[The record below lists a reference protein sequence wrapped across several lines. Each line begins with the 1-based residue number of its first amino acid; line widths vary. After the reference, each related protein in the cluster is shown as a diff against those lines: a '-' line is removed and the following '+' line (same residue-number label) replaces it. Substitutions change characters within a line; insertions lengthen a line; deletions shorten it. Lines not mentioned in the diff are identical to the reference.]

1 MEIERLLKKSL
12 EMKASDLHFIAGLP
26 PALRIAG
33 ELATVNQEPVISQE
47 DAKRILYE
55 FMSESQIKTF
65 EKNLSIDMAIYF
77 PHLGN
82 FRVNVFHQLHG
93 YAAVFR
99 IVVEKIP
106 TFEELNVPPIMK
118 RLLMMP
124 HGLILV
130 TGPTGSGKSSTLA
143 AMIDFINTTKSCHII
158 TIEDPIEYIH
168 TSKKATVN
176 QLQIGRDTQSFAA
189 ALRSSLRQDPDVIML
204 GEMRDLESIRLALTA
219 AETGHLVLS
228 TLHAGTAS
236 ITISRIVDI
245 FPTAERN
252 RVRNILS
259 ETLQGVLCQTLV
271 KKVSGGRTAAFEV
284 MLATPAVRHLIS
296 QGMTTHLEST
306 IQTGGDLGMFTL
318 EHSLKEL
325 IAKGIISK
333 SMGASTL
340 AARDSMKFAES
351 VKKDGPMAAGSM
363 ARIPPKE
370 MPT

>member
-1 MEIERLLKKSL
+1 MEIERILRMSKQRG
-12 EMKASDLHFIAGLP
+12 ASDLHYISGLA
-26 PALRIAG
+26 PALRVDG
-33 ELATVNQEPVISQE
+33 ELTRMQDEPVIKAE
-47 DAKRILYE
+47 DSKRILYE
-55 FMSESQIKTF
+55 FLTDEQIHYL
-65 EKNLSIDMAIYF
+65 EKHRAIDTAIYF
-77 PHLGN
+77 PELGN
-82 FRVNVFHQLHG
+82 FRVNVFHQLNG
-93 YAAVFR
+93 LSAVFR
-99 IVVEKIP
+99 VVVEKIP

-143 AMIDFINTTKSCHII
+143 SMIDYINSNKPCHII

-176 QLQIGRDTQSFAA
+176 QLQIGRDTTSFAA
-189 ALRSSLRQDPDVIML
+189 ALRSSLRQDPDIIML

-228 TLHAGTAS
+228 TLHASTAA

-245 FPTAERN
+245 FPLAERA

-259 ETLQGVLCQTLV
+259 ETIQGVLCQTLV
-271 KKVSGGRTAAFEV
+271 KKAKSGRTAAFEV

-296 QGMTTHLEST
+296 QGMNSHLEST
-306 IQTGGDLGMFTL
+306 IQTGGDLGMFTM
-318 EHSLKEL
+318 ETSLKEL
-325 IAKGIISK
+325 VARGLVSK
-333 SMGASTL
+333 STAAATL
-340 AARDSMKFAES
+340 ASRDSMKFAEG
-351 VKKDGPMAAGSM
+351 VKKETLSTPTAP
-363 ARIPPKE
+363 PPKS